1 MGSWKLETDMDAG
14 ALPGFLRRLAQ
25 ALETGADAPGAGEL
39 SGLPGLTGRD
49 GLRKLVLVAEHR
61 DGGLTLKLKAKRGH
75 ELRVPTKGAQA
86 PQAHAAPHEPGP
98 AAAHTAA
105 HAAAKPAQAR
115 GGEAQAKAREKY
127 RQLKKLMQ
135 ADYKALRAAAQ
146 AGLMPAQD
154 ALESFLALGQSMA
167 ELPQPLKDASGPEAR
182 ELARANAVF
191 LEDAR
196 GLRRAYAARDAAAF
210 AEVLERLER
219 RKSACHA
226 QFK

>member
-14 ALPGFLRRLAQ
+14 ALPGFLRRLAE
-25 ALETGADAPGAGEL
+25 AMEKGAAAPGEGEL
-39 SGLPGLTGRD
+39 SGLPTLEGRD
-49 GLRKLVLVAEHR
+49 GLRKLVLVAEHK
-61 DGGLTLKLKAKRGH
+61 DGGLRLRLKAKRGH
-75 ELRVPTKGAQA
+75 ELRVPSSTAQA
-86 PQAHAAPHEPGP
+86 RPSHAEAHP
-98 AAAHTAA
+98 
-105 HAAAKPAQAR
+105 AAKPAPAR

-135 ADYKALRAAAQ
+135 ADYKTLRASAQ
-146 AGLMPAQD
+146 AGAMPAQD
-154 ALESFLALGQSMA
+154 ALESFLALGESMV
-167 ELPQPLKDASGPEAR
+167 EMPQPLKDANGPEAR
-182 ELARANAVF
+182 ELARANAAF

-196 GLRRAYAARDAAAF
+196 ALRRAVSARDAAAF

>member
-14 ALPGFLRRLAQ
+14 ALPGFLRRLAEAIEQ
-25 ALETGADAPGAGEL
+25 GADVAEAGAGETGEL
-39 SGLPGLTGRD
+39 AGLPTLKGRD
-49 GLRKLVLVAEHR
+49 GLRKLVLVAEHK
-61 DGGLTLKLKAKRGH
+61 DGGLRLKLKAKRGH
-75 ELRVPTKGAQA
+75 ELRVPSGTAR
-86 PQAHAAPHEPGP
+86 PRHSP
-98 AAAHTAA
+98 AAAHT
-105 HAAAKPAQAR
+105 AAKPAQAR
-115 GGEAQAKAREKY
+115 GGDAQEKAREKY

-146 AGLMPAQD
+146 AGAMPAQD
-154 ALESFLALGQSMA
+154 ALESFLALGESMA
-167 ELPQPLKDASGPEAR
+167 EMPQPLKDAAGPEAR

-191 LEDAR
+191 LEDALA
-196 GLRRAYAARDAAAF
+196 LRRAFSARDTAAF